1 MLSGKAAEGRP
12 RELLPGVARTVR
24 HVMACQF
31 WPTVNFDFDGFQD
44 CSCTTTSIF
53 FERMKKGL

>member
-53 FERMKKGL
+53 LRE